1 MKTENKPDSPVPES
15 SSPTAAGHIP
25 ASTKIGGQSKFFKV
39 LRLRDL
45 YFLCLGGS
53 IGSAWLFGSLYGASS
68 AGPAAVI
75 SWIIGG
81 LIALVLAATW
91 AEIGGILPS
100 TGAVVAVP
108 HYSHGLF
115 TGFYFG
121 WAYYLSAIITPPVE
135 AVAIVTYASAYL
147 PSLTSGGALTLTGY
161 AVSIGI
167 LVLTFALNYFGVKFF
182 AKVNGV
188 ITLWKIV
195 IPTFTIL
202 VALFYFYPPNFTSF
216 GGFLPNGVAPV
227 FSAVGTA
234 GIVYA
239 YTGFRAAMDYSG
251 EAKDPTRDVPRAM
264 IYSVLS
270 AMVIYTLL
278 QTVFIGGIRWSD
290 SGLQAGDWAGLATI
304 SAYASAPFYKLLS
317 ILGVASVAT
326 ILLVDAAVSP
336 FGTMGVYTGSSA
348 RDLYALAEGGHLSKR
363 MSEVH
368 DESGIP
374 RIALF
379 VSLAIA
385 IFLLLAFPNWS
396 QLATIGTTTTMF
408 TQLAGATSLIVLRR
422 NADQLKRAFRVPA
435 VKVVAPVAFVASSLV
450 VYWTTWPYTGYSLAA
465 FLLGLGIFMFYHFKG
480 AYPQSDISRGVWIV
494 VFSICLTGLSYLGSY
509 GRGIISFPYD
519 FVAVGVLALGCYYW
533 GIRSGYKTDQLTR
546 ILRQES
552 VESYIDSK

>member
-1 MKTENKPDSPVPES
+1 MSQNKKPDEIPEGS
-15 SSPTAAGHIP
+15 SYHTKEGHIP

-53 IGSAWLFGSLYGASS
+53 IGSAWLFGSLYGAAS

-75 SWIIGG
+75 SWILGG

-135 AVAIVTYASAYL
+135 AVAIVTYASAYI
-147 PSLTSGGALTLTGY
+147 PSLTSNGSLTFAGY
-161 AVSIGI
+161 AVSITI

-182 AKVNGV
+182 AKVNGI
-188 ITLWKIV
+188 ITIWKIL

-216 GGFLPNGVAPV
+216 GGFIPKGITPV
-227 FSAVGTA
+227 FSAIGTA

-251 EAKDPTRDVPRAM
+251 EAKNPTRDVPRAM

-278 QTVFIGGIRWSD
+278 QIVFIGGIRWSE

-304 SAYASAPFYKLLS
+304 SAYASAPFYKLL
-317 ILGVASVAT
+317 
-326 ILLVDAAVSP
+326 
-336 FGTMGVYTGSSA
+336 
-348 RDLYALAEGGHLSKR
+348 
-363 MSEVH
+363 
-368 DESGIP
+368 GIY
-374 RIALF
+374 R
-379 VSLAIA
+379 
-385 IFLLLAFPNWS
+385 
-396 QLATIGTTTTMF
+396 
-408 TQLAGATSLIVLRR
+408 
-422 NADQLKRAFRVPA
+422 
-435 VKVVAPVAFVASSLV
+435 
-450 VYWTTWPYTGYSLAA
+450 
-465 FLLGLGIFMFYHFKG
+465 
-480 AYPQSDISRGVWIV
+480 
-494 VFSICLTGLSYLGSY
+494 
-509 GRGIISFPYD
+509 
-519 FVAVGVLALGCYYW
+519 
-533 GIRSGYKTDQLTR
+533 
-546 ILRQES
+546 
-552 VESYIDSK
+552 